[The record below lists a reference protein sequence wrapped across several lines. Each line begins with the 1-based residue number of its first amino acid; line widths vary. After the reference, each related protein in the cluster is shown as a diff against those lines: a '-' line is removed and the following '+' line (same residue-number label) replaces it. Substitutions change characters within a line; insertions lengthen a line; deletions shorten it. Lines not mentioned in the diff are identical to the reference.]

1 MCAGLPKEIRSY
13 LWAILSPLA
22 IALLIACESQPDVT
36 PEEGILAPAPGSRQ
50 APAELP
56 STATPLPPTPTRG
69 PPTPTVPPA
78 TPTSMPTPVPT
89 PVSTP
94 TPTLAPTPTPVP
106 SPALYLD
113 WFNSSEDR
121 FHSSARLS
129 IEAIWEADAELGA
142 TVAQLPWASDGI
154 IEREHQLLV
163 EIARLAVQ
171 YPDLA
176 GIILEYRWI
185 NDRNGVTNEALTATR
200 SVRAAAAIDLELAR
214 LLAGYHWL
222 EDGVDFIEFNALTA
236 LLHLAG
242 QDLASARSFAASTGS
257 DNGTL
262 ENVATASATVY
273 SILESDPSMGQTV
286 TSYHWLSDG
295 ITDIEVVALD
305 VVVDLLM
312 FPESVDSGFAE
323 ELVGYPWAT
332 PGWLAAST
340 TLN

>member
-200 SVRAAAAIDLELAR
+200 SVRAAATIDLGNL
-214 LLAGYHWL
+214 
-222 EDGVDFIEFNALTA
+222 
-236 LLHLAG
+236 
-242 QDLASARSFAASTGS
+242 
-257 DNGTL
+257 
-262 ENVATASATVY
+262 
-273 SILESDPSMGQTV
+273 
-286 TSYHWLSDG
+286 
-295 ITDIEVVALD
+295 
-305 VVVDLLM
+305 
-312 FPESVDSGFAE
+312 
-323 ELVGYPWAT
+323 
-332 PGWLAAST
+332 
-340 TLN
+340 